1 MPKSKRQEIYLLDT
15 HMWLWLMNGDKQLKS
30 SEVLKKLNQ
39 AADSSY
45 IYVSVISV
53 WEIGML
59 EAKKRIILPVNCYQW
74 INQALKAPGISL
86 MNLTPEIALDSTR
99 LPNDFHG
106 DPADRMIV
114 ATAKSL
120 GATLVTQDRHIIQYL
135 KKENIPALSI

>member
-120 GATLVTQDRHIIQYL
+120 GTTLVTQDRHIIQYL